1 VAHTEIC
8 PVCEGAGLVNR
19 ERLEGSVVEMNIQ
32 CYGCLGKGWVV
43 APGPRPKVHKNANPS
58 NSVQIKKLITR
69 PKAVK
74 GQGRTPK

>member
-1 VAHTEIC
+1 MAHTEIC

-43 APGPRPKVHKNANPS
+43 APGPGPKPPRIVNALS
-58 NSVQIKKLITR
+58 STQVKKLITQPR
-69 PKAVK
+69 ALK
-74 GQGRTPK
+74 GRGRTTK

>member
-1 VAHTEIC
+1 MAHTEIC

-43 APGPRPKVHKNANPS
+43 APGPRPKDCRKIHNEGFLKTRKS
-58 NSVQIKKLITR
+58 TTR
-69 PKAVK
+69 PKAAK
-74 GQGRTPK
+74 GQGRITK